1 MGFSAPPSTEI
12 DTMTYLLGIFQTIG
26 VHTLLGLSAYLLL
39 LTGQLS
45 LAQVGFFAIGAYVS
59 GILTV
64 IFSWNIFAALALG
77 SLMAG
82 FFAFLVGFPALRV
95 KGLMLVVATISFSEI
110 VRLFFFNLS
119 WRVNLNGV
127 EVGPDS
133 TQGFREIR
141 YFAANGWEQV
151 HIVGLIWSV
160 VMLVMLALWWLDQ
173 VRAGAVLRAVGTDEL
188 AAQSSGINLTMVKV
202 AAMTG
207 GGVIAGLGGGLF
219 AHSTTYGDH
228 HTFVILLATFAVS
241 YPIIGGLRSVMGT
254 LFAVIFIQGFIIEGL
269 RFMGD
274 YRNLIFGLLI
284 ILVMNLR
291 PQGLLDGN
299 LMLDMKKLLSRL
311 KKGDKADA

>member
-1 MGFSAPPSTEI
+1 
-12 DTMTYLLGIFQTIG
+12 MTYLLGIFQTIG

-64 IFSWNIFAALALG
+64 IFTWNIFPALAIG
-77 SLMAG
+77 AFTAG

-119 WRVNLNGV
+119 WRVNVNGL

-141 YFAANGWEQV
+141 YFAANGWEQI
-151 HIVGLIWSV
+151 HIVGLIWFMV
-160 VMLVMLALWWLDQ
+160 IVVMLALWWLDQ

-207 GGVIAGLGGGLF
+207 GGVIAGIGGGLF
-219 AHSTTYGDH
+219 AHSTTYVDH

-254 LFAVIFIQGFIIEGL
+254 LLAVIFIQGVIVEGL

-291 PQGLLDGN
+291 PQGLLDGH
-299 LMLDMKKLLSRL
+299 LLEDLKKLLGRL
-311 KKGDKADA
+311 TKGEKADA

>member
-1 MGFSAPPSTEI
+1 
-12 DTMTYLLGIFQTIG
+12 MTYLLGIFQTIG

-64 IFSWNIFAALALG
+64 IFSWNIFAALAIG
-77 SLMAG
+77 ALMAG

-160 VMLVMLALWWLDQ
+160 VMVVMLALWWLDQ

-207 GGVIAGLGGGLF
+207 GGVIAGIGGGLF
-219 AHSTTYGDH
+219 AHSTTYVDH

-241 YPIIGGLRSVMGT
+241 YPIIGGLRSVVGT
-254 LFAVIFIQGFIIEGL
+254 LLAVIFIQGFIIEGL

-284 ILVMNLR
+284 ILVMNMR
-291 PQGLLDGN
+291 PQGLLDGH
-299 LMLDMKKLLSRL
+299 LVADLRKLLARL
-311 KKGDKADA
+311 TKGGKADA

>member
-1 MGFSAPPSTEI
+1 MGFSARPSTEI
-12 DTMTYLLGIFQTIG
+12 DTMTYLLGILQTIG

-119 WRVNLNGV
+119 WRVNVNGV

-141 YFAANGWEQV
+141 YFAANGWEQI
-151 HIVGLIWSV
+151 HIVGLIWFV
-160 VMLVMLALWWLDQ
+160 VMVVMLALWWLDQ

-207 GGVIAGLGGGLF
+207 GGVIAGIGGGLF
-219 AHSTTYGDH
+219 AHSTTYVDH

-241 YPIIGGLRSVMGT
+241 YPIIGGLRSVIGT
-254 LFAVIFIQGFIIEGL
+254 LLAVIFIQGFIIEGL

-284 ILVMNLR
+284 ILVMNMR
-291 PQGLLDGN
+291 PQGLLDGH
-299 LMLDMKKLLSRL
+299 LVADIRKLLAKL
-311 KKGDKADA
+311 TKGGKADA